1 MAAKKQAS
9 TASTKK
15 STRIVKPNAKK
26 LDAKTAKTA
35 KTIKKVDDQAAV
47 PAPAEQQAPKPATV
61 IELPPLDMSVEAIVS
76 ATATATIK
84 PPTEKSVEAPKSVR
98 VSDRKDKPTSGIAAL
113 KHEALAAKDAFLALR
128 ACDCRFDEQESSGMR
143 KLVRF
148 TLKHAEK
155 IAAGQKVDE
164 VDMRRTI
171 GLARRVAESLE
182 IRFEE
187 IMMDSF
193 KVFDKAMEH
202 VRKNSPDL
210 VIKHGDE
217 IVKLQDA
224 LRAVLA
230 NSKSTYNQ
238 TVDAYKALMGYIPT
252 VSKEAE
258 VALKAERQRR
268 LEERQRT
275 DALQLKSEFEDLN
288 GLDL

>member
-1 MAAKKQAS
+1 MASKKKVS

-15 STRIVKPNAKK
+15 STRIVKPKAKK
-26 LDAKTAKTA
+26 PETT
-35 KTIKKVDDQAAV
+35 TV
-47 PAPAEQQAPKPATV
+47 APASVEPV
-61 IELPPLDMSVEAIVS
+61 IETSVAVEAVAP
-76 ATATATIK
+76 ATATATLE
-84 PPTEKSVEAPKSVR
+84 PPAEKSVEAPKSVR
-98 VSDRKDKPTSGIAAL
+98 ISYRKGQPTSGIAAL
-113 KHEALAAKDAFLALR
+113 KREALAAKDAFLALR

-155 IAAGQKVDE
+155 IASGQKVDE

-171 GLARRVAESLE
+171 GLAHRVAERLE
-182 IRFEE
+182 VRFEA
-187 IMMDSF
+187 IMQDSF
-193 KVFDKAMEH
+193 YVFDKAMEP
-202 VRKNSPDL
+202 VRRNTPEL
-210 VIKHGDE
+210 VIKHGDQ

-238 TVDAYKALMGYIPT
+238 TVDAYKALMGFIPT

-258 VALKAERQRR
+258 AAFKAERQRS
-268 LEERQRT
+268 

-288 GLDL
+288 GLDDF